1 MGNPVDGAIRPAQWG
16 PRPVGIL
23 VVGLAGLLMAVGCLT
38 VAADAPGRI
47 LTGVAAVGLLVFAL
61 GSWRARPRLSI
72 QTGPDSPDSALLY
85 RGWLRS
91 HLLRRP
97 DIDLIRITEFR
108 RLGRKVRLL
117 EIDTAGS
124 LIVLSR
130 WDLGCDPLSVL
141 DELTDAG
148 FAGR

>member
-1 MGNPVDGAIRPAQWG
+1 
-16 PRPVGIL
+16 
-23 VVGLAGLLMAVGCLT
+23 MAAGCLT
-38 VAADAPGRI
+38 VAVDAPGRI

-61 GSWRARPRLSI
+61 GSWRARPRLAI
-72 QTGPDSPDSALLY
+72 AGAGLVY
-85 RGWLRS
+85 RGWLRN
-91 HLLRRP
+91 HLLHRS

-117 EIDTAGS
+117 EIDAAGS

-130 WDLGCDPLSVL
+130 WDLGGDPLAVL
-141 DELTDAG
+141 DALTDAG